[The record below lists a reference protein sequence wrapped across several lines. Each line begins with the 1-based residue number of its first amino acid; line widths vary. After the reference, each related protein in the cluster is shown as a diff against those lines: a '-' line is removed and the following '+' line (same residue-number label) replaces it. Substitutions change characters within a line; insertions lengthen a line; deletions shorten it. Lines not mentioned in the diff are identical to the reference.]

1 MPISPSRGGSVHSNF
16 TFFALTPCVASLSL
30 DLNPVQK
37 AQVQKRIVQEC
48 RVYAR
53 CTFLAMLAISS
64 ININLHFMRFPISF
78 LAHITDLKAKVEKIL
93 NKAMS
98 SKKFI

>member
-48 RVYAR
+48 RVYAALYVLSNASHFIHKHQS
-53 CTFLAMLAISS
+53 TFYEIPNQLLGTY
-64 ININLHFMRFPISF
+64 HRFKGKSRED
-78 LAHITDLKAKVEKIL
+78 TK
-93 NKAMS
+93 
-98 SKKFI
+98 